1 MTTGT
6 AGAVEEFAAAV
17 GVAADSDSV
26 LCARYAVDGI
36 EPRVVAAPGS
46 VEELRSAMREAHAR
60 GLAVIPFGAGRH
72 MALGNAPPRYDVA
85 LSLARIDRIV
95 EHEPADLTVTVEAG
109 CRLAALQAALAA
121 HGQFLPLDPP
131 AGADDVTV
139 GGVLAVN
146 AQGALRHRFGTERDW
161 LIGTDV
167 VQADG
172 TLVHSGGR
180 VVKNVA
186 GYDMTKLYVGSLG
199 TLGVI
204 ARATFKVAPL
214 AASETT
220 LAVSCRSAHAAGIVL
235 LSAHD
240 AGLALHCGELLSP
253 AASRRVLGDGRWTA
267 LLRVSGGQ
275 RAVERTVRDVRDFAD
290 GLQESVSERETA
302 PAWAAWGA
310 AFAPRGLA
318 VRASVAPSAV
328 PDAADALDEALG
340 PAGAGISATLSAG
353 LIRIAIPEASD
364 VAARDAYERAAE
376 VACEHGGTL
385 VVDAAPARLKSTI
398 DVFGPVRGD
407 FPIMRRLK
415 QQLDPDGS
423 LAPGRFLGRL

>member
-1 MTTGT
+1 M
-6 AGAVEEFAAAV
+6 
-17 GVAADSDSV
+17 
-26 LCARYAVDGI
+26 
-36 EPRVVAAPGS
+36 APGS
-46 VEELRSAMREAHAR
+46 VEDLRAVMREAHAR

-72 MALGNAPPRYDVA
+72 MTLGNVPTRYDVA

-109 CRLAALQAALAA
+109 CRLGALQAALAS

-131 AGADDVTV
+131 AAGDDATV
-139 GGVLAVN
+139 GGVLAAN
-146 AQGALRHRFGTERDW
+146 AQGALRHRFGTARDW

-167 VQADG
+167 VQGDG
-172 TLVHSGGR
+172 TLVHAGGR

-186 GYDMTKLYVGSLG
+186 GYDMTKLYAGSLG

-214 AASETT
+214 PAAETT

-253 AASRRVLGDGRWTA
+253 AAAALVLGDERWTA
-267 LLRVSGGQ
+267 LVRVSGGA
-275 RAVERTVRDVRDFAD
+275 RAVERSVREIRDFAD
-290 GLQESVSERETA
+290 GLQETASEREPA

-310 AFAPRGLA
+310 AFAPAGLSM
-318 VRASVAPSAV
+318 RASVAPSAV
-328 PDAADALDEALG
+328 PDAVDALDEALA
-340 PAGAGISATLSAG
+340 PAGAVISATLSAG
-353 LIRIAIPEASD
+353 LVRIALPEASD
-364 VAARDAYERAAE
+364 IAARDAYERAEEIARGY
-376 VACEHGGTL
+376 GGTL
-385 VVDAAPARLKSTI
+385 LVDAAPARLKAAI
-398 DVFGPVRGD
+398 DVFGPARGD

-415 QQLDPDGS
+415 QQLDPGGS
-423 LAPGRFLGRL
+423 LAPGRFVGRL